1 MDKDKPFIYICSPL
15 RGDIERN
22 IQRAVGYS
30 RFVFGMGGVPLAPH
44 VIFTAFLDDNI
55 PAEREAGLELG
66 LQLMRRCDELWVFG
80 SRVSAGMAMEIEN
93 ARRRRMPIKYFND
106 RCEEEPLCLKP

>member
-1 MDKDKPFIYICSPL
+1 M
-15 RGDIERN
+15 
-22 IQRAVGYS
+22 
-30 RFVFGMGGVPLAPH
+30 
-44 VIFTAFLDDNI
+44 
-55 PAEREAGLELG
+55 
-66 LQLMRRCDELWVFG
+66 MRRCDELWVFG